1 MPISS
6 SSPVSMAIPP
16 PPLLPRLLLALAAI
30 LSFSL
35 PAAVAVDLRI
45 LHAFN
50 HFSHLHYPDPFSPS
64 SFEATLHSLTSRDD
78 SRLLALADTTT
89 PSMRAAKTD
98 RTSAPQL
105 AYGRLLLQTPTY
117 LVRAGVGTPPQ
128 TLLLAVDTS
137 NDAAWIPCTA
147 CAGCPSSSPPSP
159 LHLLHLPTLPCD
171 YPLCSQVPNPSC
183 PSATDGAAT
192 CSFNLT
198 YGFSSFQATLVQDS
212 LSLAADVI
220 SSYTFGCLQTVTG
233 ASLPPQGLLGLGR
246 GPASLPSQTR
256 SRYAATFSYCL
267 PSVRSQNFSGSLR
280 LGPAAQPR
288 RIHSTPLLANP
299 RRPSLYYVNM
309 IGIRVGG
316 RSVRI
321 PPEAFAFDPETGGG
335 TIIDSGTLFTRL
347 VAPAYE
353 AVRDEFRR
361 RVMGGGPVTS
371 LGGFDTCYSGAA
383 VKVPA
388 VELEFEGMR
397 VPLPED
403 NVVIRSSYG
412 NTVCLAMAASPG
424 NMNSVLNVVASMAQQ
439 NHRVVIDGAGGRL
452 GIARERCT

>member
-1 MPISS
+1 
-6 SSPVSMAIPP
+6 MAI
-16 PPLLPRLLLALAAI
+16 PRLLLALAALL

-35 PAAVAVDLRI
+35 PAAAAVDLRI

-50 HFSHLHYPDPFSPS
+50 HFSHLRYPLDPFSPS
-64 SFEATLHSLTSRDD
+64 TFEATLHSLTSRDD
-78 SRLLALADTTT
+78 SRLLALAAATTT
-89 PSMRAAKTD
+89 SPSPSHARHQKAAPG
-98 RTSAPQL
+98 SPI

-128 TLLLAVDTS
+128 ALLLAVDTS

-147 CAGCPSSSPPSP
+147 CAGCPSSSPSFSP
-159 LHLLHLPTLPCD
+159 AISSTFQPLPCG

-183 PSATDGAAT
+183 PSANDGAAA

-198 YGFSSFQATLVQDS
+198 YGSSSFQATLVQDS

-220 SSYTFGCLQTVTG
+220 SGYTFGCLQTVTG

-246 GPASLPSQTR
+246 GPASFPSQTR
-256 SRYAATFSYCL
+256 PRYAATFSYCL
-267 PSVRSQNFSGSLR
+267 PSIRSQNFSGSLR
-280 LGPAAQPR
+280 LGPAAMPR
-288 RIHSTPLLANP
+288 RIRSTPLLANP

-309 IGIRVGG
+309 TGIRVGG
-316 RSVRI
+316 RPVRI
-321 PPEAFAFDPETGGG
+321 PPEAFAFDPATGGG
-335 TIIDSGTLFTRL
+335 TIIDSGTMFTRL

-353 AVRDEFRR
+353 AMRDEFRR
-361 RVMGGGPVTS
+361 RVQGGGAVTS

-403 NVVIRSSYG
+403 NVVIRGSYG
-412 NTVCLAMAASPG
+412 TTVCLAMAASPG
-424 NMNSVLNVVASMAQQ
+424 NVNSVVNVVASMAQQ
-439 NHRVVIDGAGGRL
+439 NHRVVFDGAGGRL